1 MDPANQPTEADAIE
15 PEAIEPDPTDADPT
29 EPDPTAETNWGF
41 DAAIG
46 AAAIVVKVA
55 SETSDVITDSVPG
68 RAASSVARRMVAP
81 LTQQG
86 AEVRDRLTD
95 DATPVAKRI
104 VEQATPEVL
113 EVVDINEILRY
124 IDIDA
129 IIDRVDIDAIIS
141 RVDIN
146 AIISRVDINEIV
158 ERVDIESIMQ
168 NTELGGIIAKSTS
181 GFASEIL
188 DVVRANGV
196 SLDNF
201 VARLVNR
208 ILRRRVDEL
217 PSGPVLL
224 VEPPPPANRQ
234 LESAD
239 GR

>member
-1 MDPANQPTEADAIE
+1 MDPESDAVDVG
-15 PEAIEPDPTDADPT
+15 PDGAVDDDDKP
-29 EPDPTAETNWGF
+29 NWGV

-46 AAAIVVKVA
+46 AASIVVRVA
-55 SETSDVITDSVPG
+55 SGTSDALAESVPG
-68 RAASSVARRMVAP
+68 RAASSIARRMVAP

-86 AEVRDRLTD
+86 AEVRDRLSD

-104 VEQATPEVL
+104 VEQATPEVF

-129 IIDRVDIDAIIS
+129 IIDRVDIDAIIGRVDIDAIIG

-146 AIISRVDINEIV
+146 QVV

-181 GFASEIL
+181 GFAAEIL

-208 ILRRRVDEL
+208 VLRRSPDEL
-217 PSGPVLL
+217 PAGPVRL
-224 VEPPPPANRQ
+224 VAPPVPANRQ
-234 LESAD
+234 LEAAD
-239 GR
+239 GAG